1 MMGKPKKP
9 ENKAPDVI
17 GVRGWIATD
26 KGPLAGVV
34 REVVRGGWYCFEP
47 DDMFGGGAYLQAP
60 SKEHQ
65 LSKWGIA

>member
-47 DDMFGGGAYLQAP
+47 DDMFGGGHVYKRRLKNINFQ
-60 SKEHQ
+60 S
-65 LSKWGIA
+65 GV